1 MIIIALRA
9 KPGRERPFAV
19 AKIVDIDEKGLYLVH
34 WHGHLDN
41 KVEGTYRKGWRV
53 PERGS
58 SRAYYAPQM
67 GNEEG
72 AYAFTSE
79 RAGMTVKRNNIKHFG
94 FQLTYNDR
102 LPVKLVRAIE
112 ARGNSLVLAGL
123 GGTRPPIG

>member
-1 MIIIALRA
+1 MVIVALRV

-19 AKIVDIDEKGLYLVH
+19 AEILDIDESGIYLVH
-34 WHGHLDN
+34 WHGNIDN
-41 KVEGTYRKGWRV
+41 NIEGTYRKEWRV
-53 PERGS
+53 PVRGG

-67 GNEEG
+67 GNEKG

-102 LPVKLVRAIE
+102 LPVKLMKAIE
-112 ARGNSLVLAGL
+112 SNPGIQWPKKNEGVRQK
-123 GGTRPPIG
+123 